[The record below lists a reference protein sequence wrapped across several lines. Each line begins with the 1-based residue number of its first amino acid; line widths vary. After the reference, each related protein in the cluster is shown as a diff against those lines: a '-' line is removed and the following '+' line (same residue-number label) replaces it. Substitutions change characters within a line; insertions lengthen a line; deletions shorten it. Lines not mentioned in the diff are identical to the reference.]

1 MVLRDNHPKNVL
13 SNISKGFLLGDRRV
27 DDGRFHTLSFG
38 PNMNKE
44 LNFAEV
50 QLHIGKIF
58 FLVPML

>member
-1 MVLRDNHPKNVL
+1 MMVDFTHCLV
-13 SNISKGFLLGDRRV
+13 
-27 DDGRFHTLSFG
+27 G

-50 QLHIGKIF
+50 QLRIGKIF